1 MAAEKKAKATR
12 KRTTKK
18 TAKKVASKASAD
30 PEKKKIT
37 RKAPQPDYS
46 KDPNY
51 KPLSKKEIAQFLQ
64 QLLDQRNELLGNVD
78 QMRSE
83 ALKDSRQESSGD
95 LSSMPIHMA
104 DIGTDNYEQE
114 FTLGLIESERKMLK
128 DIDRALNKV
137 NDGTYGICEATEQPI
152 GRIRLEAKP
161 YARFCIDHARKLEQ
175 GLVKE
180 NEQVEETE
188 EAAS

>member
-1 MAAEKKAKATR
+1 MAEEKKSK
-12 KRTTKK
+12 TTKGSRSMK
-18 TAKKVASKASAD
+18 SADKPSAD
-30 PEKKKIT
+30 PEKKKAT
-37 RKAPQPDYS
+37 RKPPQPDFS

-51 KPLSKKEIAQFLQ
+51 KPLSKKEIKDFTQ

-78 QMRSE
+78 QMHKE

-128 DIDRALNKV
+128 DIDIALIKV
-137 NDGTYGICEATEQPI
+137 KEGTYGTCEATSEPI
-152 GRIRLEAKP
+152 GRIRLDAKP
-161 YARFCIDHARKLEQ
+161 YARYCIEHARKLEQ

-180 NEQVEETE
+180 TSEDNQVAEPE